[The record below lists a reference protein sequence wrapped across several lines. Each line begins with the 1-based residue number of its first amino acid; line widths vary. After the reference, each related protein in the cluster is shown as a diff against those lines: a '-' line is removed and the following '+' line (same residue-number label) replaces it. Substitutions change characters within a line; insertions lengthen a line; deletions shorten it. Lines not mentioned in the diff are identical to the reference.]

1 MCKLRVFPVCLCV
14 CTQICKVNE
23 IVSGLPNKNALEENS
38 GMFDFSLALSKF
50 MKCTSQLNEK
60 VESISKILLSY

>member
-1 MCKLRVFPVCLCV
+1 
-14 CTQICKVNE
+14 VNE

-50 MKCTSQLNEK
+50 MKCTSQLNKK
-60 VESISKILLSY
+60 VEFTD

>member
-23 IVSGLPNKNALEENS
+23 IVSGLPNKSALEENS
-38 GMFDFSLALSKF
+38 EMFDFSLALSKF